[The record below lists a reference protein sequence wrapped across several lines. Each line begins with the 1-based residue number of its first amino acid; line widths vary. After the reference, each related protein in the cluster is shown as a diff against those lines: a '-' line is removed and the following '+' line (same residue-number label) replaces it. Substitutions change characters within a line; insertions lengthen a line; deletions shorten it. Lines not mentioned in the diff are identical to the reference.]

1 MPEGDAVRRTA
12 LALDRALAGREL
24 TACDVRVPRFA
35 TVDLV
40 GQTITGT
47 TAVGKHLLTR
57 TDAGITLHSHRR
69 MDGKWVTGPADLRTG
84 PGHQIRVVLR
94 TAESSAIG
102 LRLAMV
108 EIARTELEHRWVGHL
123 GPDILGPDFDPQ
135 LPLPPGRP
143 LVETLLD
150 QRVVAGLGTMWA
162 AEVAFAAGVWP
173 YAPVGAVD
181 LAPALATIRRQM
193 LDSVQGRRPRMA
205 VFERTGLPCRACG
218 TRIRAGRVG
227 RAPQDRVTYWC
238 PQCQP
243 G

>member
-12 LALDRALAGREL
+12 LALDRALAGRVL

-40 GQTITGT
+40 GQTVTGT
-47 TAVGKHLLTR
+47 VAVGKHLLTR
-57 TDAGITLHSHRR
+57 TDAGITVHSHRR
-69 MDGKWVTGPADLRTG
+69 MDGRWVTGPAGLRTG

-102 LRLAMV
+102 VRLAMV
-108 EIARTELEHRWVGHL
+108 EVARTELEPGWVGHL
-123 GPDILGPDFDPQ
+123 GPDILGPDFDPH
-135 LPLPPGRP
+135 LPLPAERP

-150 QRVVAGLGTMWA
+150 QRVLAGLGTMWA
-162 AEVAFAAGVWP
+162 AEAAFAAGASP
-173 YAPVGAVD
+173 YAPAGAVD
-181 LAPALATIRRQM
+181 LAAALVSIRSQM

-205 VFERTGLPCRACG
+205 VFERTGLPCRVCG
-218 TRIRAGRVG
+218 AGIRSGRVG
-227 RAPQDRVTYWC
+227 RAPQDRITYWC
-238 PQCQP
+238 PHCQP